1 MDKYELKSTE
11 FGDNLSSYFRT
22 LREDGDLFDIT
33 LACDDD
39 QLEAHKII
47 LSASSVF
54 FKSVIKRNPHSH
66 PLLYLKGVKIDDL
79 RPLLDFMYLGKT
91 KVAQDHLET
100 FLTLGKELGV
110 KGLDRDEQTLDTE
123 KTINEERNVDEY
135 ADIEKNAKLKMCR
148 SPRMK
153 SSKKSEIMNVNVKME
168 ENAQTILN
176 FDDSETGLEFG
187 KTLFQNANIDEVL
200 TNDSNITEA
209 SDMSI
214 HSDIDAQI
222 ESLLVR
228 VTNREGCRGWQ
239 CSECNKYSKFKA
251 NLKKHIEIHLEGL
264 HFSCKYCD
272 KVCKTRNSLNF
283 HMHSSKPCRSKRIS
297 GV

>member
-11 FGDNLSSYFRT
+11 FGDNLSSYFRN
-22 LREDGDLFDIT
+22 LREEGDLFDIT

-54 FKSVIKRNPHSH
+54 FKSVIKRNPHRH

-79 RPLLDFMYLGKT
+79 RSLLDFMYLGKT

-123 KTINEERNVDEY
+123 KTINEEPNVDEY

-153 SSKKSEIMNVNVKME
+153 SNKKSEIINVKVKME
-168 ENAQTILN
+168 E
-176 FDDSETGLEFG
+176 
-187 KTLFQNANIDEVL
+187 
-200 TNDSNITEA
+200 
-209 SDMSI
+209 DM
-214 HSDIDAQI
+214 QK
-222 ESLLVR
+222 
-228 VTNREGCRGWQ
+228 N
-239 CSECNKYSKFKA
+239 SKF
-251 NLKKHIEIHLEGL
+251 
-264 HFSCKYCD
+264 
-272 KVCKTRNSLNF
+272 
-283 HMHSSKPCRSKRIS
+283 
-297 GV
+297 

>member
-22 LREDGDLFDIT
+22 LREDGELFDIT

-110 KGLDRDEQTLDTE
+110 MGLDSDEQILDNE
-123 KTINEERNVDEY
+123 KTINEEPNVVEY
-135 ADIEKNAKLKMCR
+135 HLEKNVSVKRRLSTRLKNN
-148 SPRMK
+148 
-153 SSKKSEIMNVNVKME
+153 KKSEIMNVDVKME
-168 ENAQTILN
+168 ENTQTVQHCDEN
-176 FDDSETGLEFG
+176 ETGVENG
-187 KTLFQNANIDEVL
+187 ETLVQDDNIDEVL
-200 TNDSNITEA
+200 INDLNNSEA
-209 SDMSI
+209 ADVSINSDV
-214 HSDIDAQI
+214 DAQI
-222 ESLLVR
+222 ESFLVR
-228 VTNREGCRGWQ
+228 VTSSEGIKGWQ
-239 CSECNKYSKFKA
+239 CFECNKYAKTKQV
-251 NLKKHIEIHLEGL
+251 LKKHIEIHLEGL
-264 HFSCKYCD
+264 SFACKYCD
-272 KVCKTRNSLNF
+272 KVCKTRNSLNV
-283 HMHSSKPCRSKRIS
+283 HVHSSKPCRSKRVS